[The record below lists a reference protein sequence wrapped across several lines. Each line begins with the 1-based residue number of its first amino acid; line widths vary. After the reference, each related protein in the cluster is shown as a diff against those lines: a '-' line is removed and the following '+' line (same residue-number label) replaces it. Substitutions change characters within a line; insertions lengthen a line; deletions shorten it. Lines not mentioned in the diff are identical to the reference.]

1 MLAKNKCTR
10 IADPRTCPV
19 TYKSLGG
26 YSRRL
31 STPTCKFKGARVC
44 IQARAGGGGGK
55 VREHKWTNNVA
66 RIGCTIAIS
75 LRGSG
80 SASLPLDESISEVR
94 LKMEEDARKRK
105 ERAEEEWRE
114 YEEIRRAEREKE
126 EEEIRQLRERRERR
140 KKERAEEEARMAEAR
155 AIEEQKRRAEEEE
168 RTRKKR
174 EEEQRKREERERKRA
189 EFAEKSKLTTRRNFV
204 INKKPGSV
212 EQVEEVKHEEVQK
225 SKEQLEA
232 ERKAILEQRIQPLQI
247 DGLNG
252 EQLRAKAKELNDI
265 ILRLEGDKYDLEQ
278 RFSRQSYDASFQLDK
293 RGTKVQNTPDP
304 LAAKISGLPPKISMY
319 SEYERVKDHR
329 SFSERQGVFSGPLFV
344 ERYERIEPKVHV
356 VMTEDG
362 FQVGDAPHHPQ
373 PPAETEAPAEPT
385 EPVAVTAE

>member
-1 MLAKNKCTR
+1 MS
-10 IADPRTCPV
+10 DDEQPQHPRD
-19 TYKSLGG
+19 G
-26 YSRRL
+26 
-31 STPTCKFKGARVC
+31 
-44 IQARAGGGGGK
+44 
-55 VREHKWTNNVA
+55 
-66 RIGCTIAIS
+66 
-75 LRGSG
+75 
-80 SASLPLDESISEVR
+80 DISEVR

-155 AIEEQKRRAEEEE
+155 AIEEQKRRAEDEE
-168 RTRKKR
+168 RQRKKR
-174 EEEQRKREERERKRA
+174 EEEQRKREERERKRQ
-189 EFAEKSKLTTRRNFV
+189 EFAEMSKMTTRRNFV
-204 INKKPGSV
+204 INKKAGSV

-247 DGLNG
+247 DGLKG

-265 ILRLEGDKYDLEQ
+265 IMRLESDKYDLEQ
-278 RFSRQSYDASFQLDK
+278 RFTRQSYDMQELAERARQMNKGDK
-293 RGTKVQNTPDP
+293 RGTKVQNAPDP

-329 SFSERQGVFSGPLFV
+329 SFNERQGVFKGPLFT
-344 ERYERIEPKVHV
+344 ERYERIEPKVKV

-362 FQVGDAPHHPQ
+362 FQIGDEVPRPSEPSEAA
-373 PPAETEAPAEPT
+373 PPAENSEPA
-385 EPVAVTAE
+385 AVTAE

>member
-1 MLAKNKCTR
+1 MSEEER
-10 IADPRTCPV
+10 ADE
-19 TYKSLGG
+19 G
-26 YSRRL
+26 
-31 STPTCKFKGARVC
+31 
-44 IQARAGGGGGK
+44 
-55 VREHKWTNNVA
+55 
-66 RIGCTIAIS
+66 
-75 LRGSG
+75 
-80 SASLPLDESISEVR
+80 ISEVR
-94 LKMEEDARKRK
+94 LKMEEDARRRK
-105 ERAEEEWRE
+105 EMAEVEWRE
-114 YEEIRRAEREKE
+114 YEENRRIEREKE

-155 AIEEQKRRAEEEE
+155 AIEEQKRRAEEASDDYHEE

-189 EFAEKSKLTTRRNFV
+189 EFEEKSKLATRRNFV
-204 INKKPGSV
+204 INKKAGSV

-247 DGLNG
+247 DGMKG

-278 RFSRQSYDASFQLDK
+278 RFTRQSYDMQELAERARQMNKGDK

-329 SFSERQGVFSGPLFV
+329 SFNERQNVFSGPLFT

-356 VMTEDG
+356 VMTDDG
-362 FQVGDAPHHPQ
+362 FQIGDAPQ
-373 PPAETEAPAEPT
+373 TRPAAAPEPT
-385 EPVAVTAE
+385 EEPTPVTAE

>member
-1 MLAKNKCTR
+1 MSFFAL
-10 IADPRTCPV
+10 
-19 TYKSLGG
+19 
-26 YSRRL
+26 
-31 STPTCKFKGARVC
+31 
-44 IQARAGGGGGK
+44 Q
-55 VREHKWTNNVA
+55 
-66 RIGCTIAIS
+66 
-75 LRGSG
+75 
-80 SASLPLDESISEVR
+80 
-94 LKMEEDARKRK
+94 
-105 ERAEEEWRE
+105 
-114 YEEIRRAEREKE
+114 
-126 EEEIRQLRERRERR
+126 
-140 KKERAEEEARMAEAR
+140 
-155 AIEEQKRRAEEEE
+155 EE

-204 INKKPGSV
+204 INKKAGSV
-212 EQVEEVKHEEVQK
+212 EQVEEVKQEEVQK

-247 DGLNG
+247 DGLKG

-278 RFSRQSYDASFQLDK
+278 RFSRQSYDASFLLCAIHSSTSFSTHPFIHLSIPSFMQELAERARQMNKGDK

-362 FQVGDAPHHPQ
+362 FQVGDAPHHP
-373 PPAETEAPAEPT
+373 PPPPVSETPAEPT

>member
-1 MLAKNKCTR
+1 MS
-10 IADPRTCPV
+10 DE
-19 TYKSLGG
+19 
-26 YSRRL
+26 
-31 STPTCKFKGARVC
+31 
-44 IQARAGGGGGK
+44 
-55 VREHKWTNNVA
+55 EHVEE
-66 RIGCTIAIS
+66 G
-75 LRGSG
+75 
-80 SASLPLDESISEVR
+80 ISEVR

-140 KKERAEEEARMAEAR
+140 KKERAEEEARLAEAR
-155 AIEEQKRRAEEEE
+155 AIEEQKRRAEDEE
-168 RTRKKR
+168 RLRKKR

-189 EFAEKSKLTTRRNFV
+189 EFAEMSKMTTRRNFV
-204 INKKPGSV
+204 INKKAGSV
-212 EQVEEVKHEEVQK
+212 EVQQVEEVKHEEVQK

-247 DGLNG
+247 DGLTG

-278 RFSRQSYDASFQLDK
+278 RFTRQSYDMQELAERARQMNKGDK
-293 RGTKVQNTPDP
+293 RGTKVQNAPDP

-329 SFSERQGVFSGPLFV
+329 SFSERQGVFSGPLFT

-362 FQVGDAPHHPQ
+362 FQIAGEVPHSTPASAPEPA
-373 PPAETEAPAEPT
+373 PAETAEPA
-385 EPVAVTAE
+385 VVTAE

>member
-1 MLAKNKCTR
+1 
-10 IADPRTCPV
+10 
-19 TYKSLGG
+19 
-26 YSRRL
+26 
-31 STPTCKFKGARVC
+31 
-44 IQARAGGGGGK
+44 
-55 VREHKWTNNVA
+55 
-66 RIGCTIAIS
+66 
-75 LRGSG
+75 
-80 SASLPLDESISEVR
+80 
-94 LKMEEDARKRK
+94 EDARKRK

-126 EEEIRQLRERRERR
+126 EEEIRQLRERR
-140 KKERAEEEARMAEAR
+140 
-155 AIEEQKRRAEEEE
+155 EE

-204 INKKPGSV
+204 INKKAGSV

-247 DGLNG
+247 DGLKG

-278 RFSRQSYDASFQLDK
+278 RFSRQSYDAKSVVLKELNDLLQMQELAERARQMNKGDK

-362 FQVGDAPHHPQ
+362 FQVGDAPQHP
-373 PPAETEAPAEPT
+373 PPPPEPGVPAEPT